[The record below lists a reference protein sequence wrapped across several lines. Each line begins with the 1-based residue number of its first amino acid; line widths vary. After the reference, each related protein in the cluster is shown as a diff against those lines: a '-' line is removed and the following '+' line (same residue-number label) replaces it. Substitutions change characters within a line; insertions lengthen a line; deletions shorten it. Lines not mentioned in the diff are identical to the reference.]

1 MARPTK
7 KGLLYFQ
14 TDVDMF
20 QDRKIK
26 RLIRTAGGRG
36 FTIFFYL
43 LTEIYRHEGYFL
55 EWDEDTAFD
64 VSDDLNEKESV
75 VNETVKVCLS
85 LGLFDKELA
94 TSGSILTSKSIQ
106 ERWLKICKD
115 ANRKDTEINPL
126 YDLLNKPPKKPSYP
140 PKKPEFPPE
149 ESTQRIEKNNIENNS
164 IEKESIEKEKSNDDF
179 LIDKLFESEPS
190 KLFIRYW
197 RRNPSPQEIFDVK
210 KLIEDH
216 GIEDVKNSFHKAME
230 QGSEKMNIAYVKGI
244 FKNLLKERF
253 DLEQKERKQ
262 IEMKEAESDRKKDA
276 KILSRKYQELWSRF
290 RKIKDLLTPLEQD
303 RLIQFLNTNQLDKAE
318 TKITEL
324 ENESKDQPD
333 IKTGT
338 VESLA
343 LSMKI
348 S

>member
-1 MARPTK
+1 MARPVKEGLEYFPLDIDFFDDPKILFIENLFGEKGELVVVKLLTWIYRNGYYCEWNDEICLLFTK
-7 KGLLYFQ
+7 KSFSNFKPSFVQEVTAELL
-14 TDVDMF
+14 
-20 QDRKIK
+20 K
-26 RLIRTAGGRG
+26 RG
-36 FTIFFYL
+36 FF
-43 LTEIYRHEGYFL
+43 
-55 EWDEDTAFD
+55 
-64 VSDDLNEKESV
+64 NESV
-75 VNETVKVCLS
+75 FKRF
-85 LGLFDKELA
+85 G
-94 TSGSILTSKSIQ
+94 ILTSKGIQ
-106 ERWLKICKD
+106 KRWLNAIKRSKRS
-115 ANRKDTEINPL
+115 AEINSEFNLVSSEETNINEEETPL
-126 YDLLNKPPKKPSYP
+126 KL
-140 PKKPEFPPE
+140 E
-149 ESTQRIEKNNIENNS
+149 ESTQSKVKQSKVKKSKVKEIKEEETDNNFLEKV
-164 IEKESIEKEKSNDDF
+164 
-179 LIDKLFESEPS
+179 FETEPA
-190 KLFIRYW
+190 KLFIMYW
-197 RRNPSPQEIFDVK
+197 RRNPSPHEVFEVK

-262 IEMKEAESDRKKDA
+262 LEMKEAELDRKKDV
-276 KILSRKYQELWSRF
+276 KIISQKYQELWSRF

-318 TKITEL
+318 TKIEEL
-324 ENESKDQPD
+324 ENESEDQPE